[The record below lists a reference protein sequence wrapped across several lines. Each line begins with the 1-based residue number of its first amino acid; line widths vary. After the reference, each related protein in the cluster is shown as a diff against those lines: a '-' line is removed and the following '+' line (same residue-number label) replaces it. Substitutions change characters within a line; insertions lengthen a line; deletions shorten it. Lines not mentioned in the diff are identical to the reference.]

1 MEEMLGLKMTT
12 ETNTRTSAGEGGLPL
27 TFLFVEI

>member
-1 MEEMLGLKMTT
+1 MEEMSGLKMTT
-12 ETNTRTSAGEGGLPL
+12 ETNMRTSAGEGALPF